1 MFVRC
6 SVLEAGRSLTLAE
19 KGGAG
24 AEEVVAAPGFR
35 LVATMNPGGDYGK
48 RELSPALANR
58 FTSVWV
64 PPNDSLAEL
73 EAILRSH
80 LEGRSPPALLI
91 IQSTH
96 RPDLGSHGG
105 VAHSQLETTGLSRR
119 LVVELCCTPFLG
131 STSKASSFLK

>member
-1 MFVRC
+1 M
-6 SVLEAGRSLTLAE
+6 EAGRSLTLAE

-80 LEGRSPPALLI
+80 LEGPLPLRFAL
-91 IQSTH
+91 
-96 RPDLGSHGG
+96 HGHTDQNW
-105 VAHSQLETTGLSRR
+105 ALEEALCI
-119 LVVELCCTPFLG
+119 LCCEFLLLQ
-131 STSKASSFLK
+131 KLVL